1 MIIEAK
7 IIFSMWIVDWRAMK
21 ILFLTSYSTVDDKG
35 GIKVIGASLFHA
47 SASKIRTAFFISL
60 VISAYN
66 WIPSSVDRQDSKTP
80 GFLARNK
87 FTWNNAEDSIRWS
100 IYAKYRK
107 GMFTKE
113 LVTNSVSSMKS
124 VRWCMPAAA

>member
-1 MIIEAK
+1 MIIEDK
-7 IIFSMWIVDWRAMK
+7 IIFPMWIVDWRAMK

-35 GIKVIGASLFHA
+35 GINVLGASLFHA

-87 FTWNNAEDSIRWS
+87 FTWNYAE
-100 IYAKYRK
+100 

-113 LVTNSVSSMKS
+113 LVTNSVLCMKS
-124 VRWCMPAAA
+124 VRLCMPAAA